1 MSPNKETAMKKKT
14 KYLYIFKLFGS
25 LKFLS
30 LIIFIFFTIQL
41 CISCSESQTEPPA
54 YSDTIVVSKLAK
66 TNTGKPYISVD
77 GKPFLMLGAQLRTD
91 YFIQLEGKSLDELDP
106 YFKLARS
113 LNITCVQVPISWKD
127 IEPKKG
133 QYSNKF
139 ISKFIELCNKYDMKL
154 EILWYG
160 SYMCG
165 YSVQGYIP
173 DYVVFDEKTYPSYN
187 LDKSYQGWLGK
198 QYWLKPDNNVLI
210 DREGKAIAY
219 MMNAIWEYDCKN
231 GGHRT
236 VIGIQIENEPDML
249 ATRHTLPGQP
259 LEGVSAETIWP
270 GLINLLD
277 KLGQVVKNSKYKCY
291 TRVNMTN
298 TYADYIARSSGI
310 AATSGI
316 DFVGVDP
323 YQNTISQIKT
333 SINYYSTIADNFS
346 HIAENG
352 GEFDNN
358 DILELLS
365 FTMGA
370 GYDVFEVVTTK
381 SPLLADW
388 TLRGVYNTDFSTKP
402 QTQKLIDANNIY
414 RKAWVDLAIADNK
427 NILGFNLS
435 TDRGQE
441 ITTES
446 KNTDHVTVQ
455 WTTTQRGIAFAIE
468 RDGYL
473 TVASTKADKMVFS
486 RAQLSNIE
494 IGYYNSNGTWIKIS
508 SADLRD
514 ELVMTPGYIYRM
526 KIN

>member
-1 MSPNKETAMKKKT
+1 MSQNKLVMKKKT
-14 KYLYIFKLFGS
+14 SYLDSVKP
-25 LKFLS
+25 LS
-30 LIIFIFFTIQL
+30 SMKSSSFIAFFFFTFQF
-41 CISCSESQTEPPA
+41 CMSCSEPQVEPPA
-54 YSDTIVVSKLAK
+54 YNDEIVVSKLAK
-66 TNTGKPYISVD
+66 TNNGKPYIWVD

-91 YFIQLEGKSLDELDP
+91 YFIQLEGKSLEELDE
-106 YFKLARS
+106 YFRLARS

-127 IEPKKG
+127 IEPKKD

-139 ISKFIELCNKYDMKL
+139 PCKFIELCNKYDMKL

-173 DYVVFDEKTYPSYN
+173 DYVIFNEATYPSYN
-187 LDKSYQGWLGK
+187 LGKSYQGWLGK
-198 QYWLKPDNNVLI
+198 QYWLKPDNEVLI
-210 DREGKAIAY
+210 ERESKALAC
-219 MMNAIWEYDCKN
+219 MMDAIWEYDRN
-231 GGHRT
+231 SGGHRT

-259 LEGVSAETIWP
+259 LQGISAETIWP

-277 KLGQVVKNSKYKCY
+277 KLGQVVKDSKYKCY

-298 TYADYIARSSGI
+298 TYTDYVARSSEV
-310 AATSGI
+310 AATKGI

-333 SINYYSTIADNFS
+333 SINYYSTIEDNFS

-352 GEFDNN
+352 GEFENN

-370 GYDVFEVVTTK
+370 GYEVFEVVTTK

-388 TLRGVYNTDFSTKP
+388 TLRGVYHTDFSRKA

-414 RKAWVDLAIADNK
+414 RNAWVDLAIADNK
-427 NILGFNLS
+427 NIVGFNLS
-435 TDRGQE
+435 TNTGLV
-441 ITTES
+441 TTKELKS
-446 KNTDHVTVQ
+446 TDHVSIQ
-455 WTTTQRGIAFAIE
+455 WSTTERGIAFAIE

-486 RAQLSNIE
+486 QAQLSNPE
-494 IGYYNSNGTWIKIS
+494 IGHYDSNGIWIKQN
-508 SADLRD
+508 SADLGN
-514 ELVMTPGYIYRM
+514 ELIMTPGYIYRM
-526 KIN
+526 KIVN